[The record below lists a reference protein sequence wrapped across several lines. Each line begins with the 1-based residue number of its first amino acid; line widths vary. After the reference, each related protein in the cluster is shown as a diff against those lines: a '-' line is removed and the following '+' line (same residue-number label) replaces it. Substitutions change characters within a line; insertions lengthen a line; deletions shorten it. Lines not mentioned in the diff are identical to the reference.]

1 MGEGTLRGPLLSRI
15 STVVVMN
22 ISWIYEVHGDPVR
35 GKNARSYI
43 KKEATV
49 LYALRPLIFFR
60 PCTTSFIMP
69 ENTWLQRS
77 HSRPVSPLG
86 CLTLCLRIIR
96 QGQ

>member
-49 LYALRPLIFFR
+49 LLRNETFNFLQALYNKLY
-60 PCTTSFIMP
+60 
-69 ENTWLQRS
+69 
-77 HSRPVSPLG
+77 HA
-86 CLTLCLRIIR
+86 
-96 QGQ
+96 